1 MQFENYLY
9 AQGKD
14 GGAEAASH
22 LFAELKDQLKQTY
35 PEAHVSNWNI
45 VVNVVLNMQG
55 LGQKL
60 HACGIINNPNELSA
74 FGRAFGLAHPLFNF
88 IDVGSGK
95 ERADHKIRETLRLYL
110 PMPQCKHIFFG
121 PCHDNGYLPVLE
133 PFKRDPTTS
142 SRITLIETTP
152 AEPGFIALGFPR
164 VKFPRVFRDTNL
176 PNRPIAMTSPGPMP
190 VRTQSA
196 MQVAASSFVPQSTA
210 GANHTSSN
218 ATSPAAIKA
227 EPTTSNSWATVGK
240 SSGPKNIDIAP
251 KKVAQRRFVTLNV
264 DDERLDAPL
273 PRADPGAEKRFLAR
287 TKESGKCK
295 SASYASIILFRFVAH
310 TNVTPGCNS
319 YHLTG
324 SCAAGEYCDYHHGER
339 LSPGEVLV
347 LKHKARSITC
357 PGKHQCRDFS
367 CVSGHHCKF
376 GGKGCFADNCWFNDT
391 HYMNLEPAKRV
402 FEDGQE
408 EWLASFLDKV
418 RK

>member
-1 MQFENYLY
+1 LQFENYLY

-14 GGAEAASH
+14 GGAEAASQ
-22 LFAELKDQLKQTY
+22 LLAELKDQLKQMY

-95 ERADHKIRETLRLYL
+95 ERADHKIRETLRLFL
-110 PMPQCKHIFFG
+110 PMPQCKHMFFG

-133 PFKRDPTTS
+133 PFKRDSTTS

-152 AEPGFIALGFPR
+152 AETGFLALGFPR
-164 VKFPRVFRDTNL
+164 VKFPKVFRDTNL

-190 VRTQSA
+190 IRTQSA
-196 MQVAASSFVPQSTA
+196 MQVAASAFVPQITA
-210 GANHTSSN
+210 GANNHTNSN

-251 KKVAQRRFVTLNV
+251 KKVAQRKHVLVNV
-264 DDERLDAPL
+264 DDERLDTPL

-287 TKESGKCK
+287 TKESGKC
-295 SASYASIILFRFVAH
+295 
-310 TNVTPGCNS
+310 CNS

-324 SCAAGEYCDYHHGER
+324 HCPAGEYCDYHHGER

-357 PGKHQCRDFS
+357 PSRGACKNPDCYA
-367 CVSGHHCKF
+367 GHHCKF
-376 GGKGCFADNCWFNDT
+376 GGGKGCYADNCWFSDT
-391 HYMNLEPAKRV
+391 HYMNLVRLPVNSFSAQTSDLTFQQEPAKRV

-408 EWLASFLDKV
+408 EWMQSFLDKV

>member
-164 VKFPRVFRDTNL
+164 VKFL
-176 PNRPIAMTSPGPMP
+176 ES
-190 VRTQSA
+190 SA
-196 MQVAASSFVPQSTA
+196 IRIFQ
-210 GANHTSSN
+210 
-218 ATSPAAIKA
+218 
-227 EPTTSNSWATVGK
+227 
-240 SSGPKNIDIAP
+240 
-251 KKVAQRRFVTLNV
+251 
-264 DDERLDAPL
+264 
-273 PRADPGAEKRFLAR
+273 
-287 TKESGKCK
+287 
-295 SASYASIILFRFVAH
+295 
-310 TNVTPGCNS
+310 
-319 YHLTG
+319 TG
-324 SCAAGEYCDYHHGER
+324 
-339 LSPGEVLV
+339 LS
-347 LKHKARSITC
+347 
-357 PGKHQCRDFS
+357 Q
-367 CVSGHHCKF
+367 
-376 GGKGCFADNCWFNDT
+376 
-391 HYMNLEPAKRV
+391 
-402 FEDGQE
+402 
-408 EWLASFLDKV
+408 
-418 RK
+418 

>member
-1 MQFENYLY
+1 LY

-14 GGAEAASH
+14 GGADAASQ
-22 LFAELKDQLKQTY
+22 LFAELKDQLKQMY
-35 PEAHVSNWNI
+35 PEAHVANWNI

-60 HACGIINNPNELSA
+60 HACGIISNPNELSA

-95 ERADHKIRETLRLYL
+95 ERADHKIRETLRLFM

-142 SRITLIETTP
+142 SRITLVETTP
-152 AEPGFIALGFPR
+152 AEPGFVALGFPR
-164 VKFPRVFRDTNL
+164 VKFPKIFRDTNL
-176 PNRPIAMTSPGPMP
+176 PNRPIAMTSPVPMSLP
-190 VRTQSA
+190 VRTSSA
-196 MQVAASSFVPQSTA
+196 TMQVAAIAFSPQSTS
-210 GANHTSSN
+210 GANNVPKPMKHTSP
-218 ATSPAAIKA
+218 SPVASDANGA
-227 EPTTSNSWATVGK
+227 NSSWATVGK
-240 SSGPKNIDIAP
+240 TAGPKNIDIAP
-251 KKVAQRRFVTLNV
+251 KKTVQRRCVVLNV

-273 PRADPGAEKRFLAR
+273 PRGDPGAEKRFFGR
-287 TKESGKCK
+287 TKESGK
-295 SASYASIILFRFVAH
+295 L
-310 TNVTPGCNS
+310 CNS

-324 SCAAGEYCDYHHGER
+324 HCPAAEYCDYHHGER

-357 PGKHQCRDFS
+357 ASRQRCRDIDCTF
-367 CVSGHHCKF
+367 GHHCKF
-376 GGKGCFADNCWFNDT
+376 GGKGCFADNCWFSDT
-391 HYMNLEPAKRV
+391 HYMDLVSIAHSSSLALLDCLTIEQEPAKRV
-402 FEDGQE
+402 YEDGTE
-408 EWLASFLDKV
+408 EWLSSYLDKV

>member
-1 MQFENYLY
+1 M
-9 AQGKD
+9 
-14 GGAEAASH
+14 
-22 LFAELKDQLKQTY
+22 
-35 PEAHVSNWNI
+35 
-45 VVNVVLNMQG
+45 M
-55 LGQKL
+55 
-60 HACGIINNPNELSA
+60 
-74 FGRAFGLAHPLFNF
+74 
-88 IDVGSGK
+88 
-95 ERADHKIRETLRLYL
+95 
-110 PMPQCKHIFFG
+110 
-121 PCHDNGYLPVLE
+121 
-133 PFKRDPTTS
+133 
-142 SRITLIETTP
+142 
-152 AEPGFIALGFPR
+152 
-164 VKFPRVFRDTNL
+164 
-176 PNRPIAMTSPGPMP
+176 SPGPMP